1 MIILKRVYEAPSPE
15 DGKRILVERLWP
27 RGLTKEAAKIDLWLK
42 KIAPSA
48 ELRKWFA
55 HDCAKW
61 AKFQD
66 RYRAELEENGE
77 DAAKLRN
84 MLEAGVVTFVFA
96 ARDVEKNSAVVL
108 KSFIETTQGFDTNH

>member
-42 KIAPSA
+42 EIAPSP
-48 ELRKWFA
+48 ELRRWFA
-55 HDCAKW
+55 HDWAKW
-61 AKFQD
+61 QEFQD

-77 DAAKLRN
+77 EAAKLRN
-84 MLEAGVVTFVFA
+84 MIEAGVVTFVFA

-108 KSFIETTQGFDTNH
+108 RSYLETTRD